1 MRRLLELAALLSLTV
16 LLGGGGAAVQAAA
29 GADDDV
35 KSIDKTIY
43 DAIAK
48 RDATRL
54 ADLLGADFTLT
65 NTFGEVYDKQRFLTA
80 CCTGAATSRTLSL
93 ASTDAKVRTYGTQGD
108 TVVISARTEMKFV
121 KDNQNQQIAWRSL
134 RVYVKSGTTWKL
146 VAEQRTSIG

>member
-1 MRRLLELAALLSLTV
+1 MRRLLELTALLSIMV
-16 LLGGGGAAVQAAA
+16 LLGGGGAAVRAAA

-35 KSIDKTIY
+35 KSVDKTIY

-54 ADLLGADFTLT
+54 ADLLGDEFTLT

-93 ASTDAKVRTYGTQGD
+93 ASTDAKVKTYGD
-108 TVVISARTEMKFV
+108 TAVISARTEMKFV